1 MQTEDCRPGVKVGT
15 RFSRNLPVVTAVA
28 MNVWSRGV
36 AWGRLGSNTTYSG
49 QSTQDVMVSVLS
61 FICEGNKF

>member
-1 MQTEDCRPGVKVGT
+1 MGT
-15 RFSRNLPVVTAVA
+15 RFLKNLPVVTAVA

-49 QSTQDVMVSVLS
+49 QLTQDVKVSVLS